1 MSSSMNRQIL
11 LKSRPVGE
19 PKESDFA
26 LVETPIPEP
35 EEGEVLNRTVYL
47 SLDPYMR
54 GRMSDRASYAAPVE
68 LGSVMVGGGVSQV
81 MQSNH
86 PQFSAGDFV
95 LGYDGWQAYGVSKG
109 ETLRKLDPKQAS
121 ISYALGITGMPGMTA
136 YFALLDVGQ
145 PQSGETVVI
154 SAASGAVGS
163 VAGQIAKIK
172 GCRVVGVAGSDAK
185 CDYVMK
191 ELGFDECINRNT
203 QDLSSALKAACP
215 DGIDVYF
222 DNTAGAILEAVL
234 QQLNLGARIPLVGLI
249 SQYNAENPPPGPNLM
264 PLLVKRALI
273 KGFLVSDY
281 QQRQAEFLNDV
292 VQWLQVGKLKYKED
306 VVEDLENAPRAF
318 IGLLQGKNFGK
329 LIVKVSDDS
338 TRQAYPMNQ

>member
-1 MSSSMNRQIL
+1 MPNSTNQQIL

-26 LVETPIPEP
+26 LVETPISEP
-35 EEGEVLNRTVYL
+35 REGEVLNRTIYL

-54 GRMSDRASYAAPVE
+54 GRMSDRESYAAPVE
-68 LGSVMVGGGVSQV
+68 LGSVMVGGTVSQV
-81 MQSNH
+81 VKSNH

-109 ETLRKLDPKQAS
+109 ETLRKLDPNQAP

-136 YFALLDVGQ
+136 YFALLDIGQ
-145 PQSGETVVI
+145 PQAGETVVV

-163 VAGQIAKIK
+163 VAGQIAKLK
-172 GCRVVGVAGSDAK
+172 DCRVVGVAGSDAK
-185 CDYVMK
+185 CDYVVK
-191 ELGFDECINRNT
+191 ELGFDACINRKT

-215 DGIDVYF
+215 NRIDVYF
-222 DNTAGAILEAVL
+222 DNTAGSILEAVL
-234 QQLNLGARIPLVGLI
+234 QQINLGARIPLVGLI
-249 SQYNAENPPPGPNLM
+249 SQYNAETPPPGPNLI

-281 QQRQAEFLNDV
+281 QQRQAEFINDV
-292 VQWLQVGKLKYKED
+292 SQWLQEGKLKYKED
-306 VVEDLENAPRAF
+306 VVEGLENAPHAF

-338 TRQAYPMNQ
+338 TR

>member
-1 MSSSMNRQIL
+1 MSSPTNRQIL

-35 EEGEVLNRTVYL
+35 GAGEVLNRTIYL

-54 GRMSDRASYAAPVE
+54 GRMSDRVSYAAPVD
-68 LGSVMVGGGVSQV
+68 LGSVMVGGTVSQV

-86 PQFSAGDFV
+86 PQFSVGDFV

-109 ETLRKLDPKQAS
+109 ETLRKLDPKQAP

-145 PQSGETVVI
+145 PQAGETVVI

-172 GCRVVGVAGSDAK
+172 GCRTVGVAGSDEK
-185 CDYVMK
+185 CDYVVK
-191 ELGFDECINRNT
+191 ELGFDECINRKT
-203 QDLSSALKAACP
+203 QELGSALKTACP

-222 DNTAGAILEAVL
+222 DNTAGPILEAVL
-234 QQLNLGARIPLVGLI
+234 QHINLGARIPLVGLI
-249 SQYNAENPPPGPNLM
+249 SQYNAENSPPGPNLM

-273 KGFLVSDY
+273 KGFLVTDY

-292 VQWLQVGKLKYKED
+292 FQWLQAGKLKYKED
-306 VVEDLENAPRAF
+306 VVESLENAPSAF

-329 LIVKVSDDS
+329 LIVKVSDDP
-338 TRQAYPMNQ
+338 TR

>member
-1 MSSSMNRQIL
+1 M
-11 LKSRPVGE
+11 GE

-35 EEGEVLNRTVYL
+35 GEGEVLNRTVYL

-109 ETLRKLDPKQAS
+109 ETLRKLDPKQAP

-234 QQLNLGARIPLVGLI
+234 QQINLGARIPLVGLI

-292 VQWLQVGKLKYKED
+292 VQWLQAGKLKYKED
-306 VVEDLENAPRAF
+306 GVEGLENAPRAF
-318 IGLLQGKNFGK
+318 IGLLPGKNFGK
-329 LIVKVSDDS
+329 LIVKLSDDPTHS
-338 TRQAYPMNQ
+338 SKN

>member
-1 MSSSMNRQIL
+1 MSSPTNRQIL

-26 LVETPIPEP
+26 LVETPIPAP
-35 EEGEVLNRTVYL
+35 GAGEVLNRTIYL

-54 GRMSDRASYAAPVE
+54 GRMSDRVSYAAPVD
-68 LGSVMVGGGVSQV
+68 LGSVMVGGTVSQV

-109 ETLRKLDPKQAS
+109 ETLRQLDPKQAP

-145 PQSGETVVI
+145 PQAGETVVI

-172 GCRVVGVAGSDAK
+172 GCRTVGVAGSDAK
-185 CDYVMK
+185 CDYVVK
-191 ELGFDECINRNT
+191 ELGFDECINRKT
-203 QDLSSALKAACP
+203 QELGSALKNACP

-222 DNTAGAILEAVL
+222 DNTAGPI
-234 QQLNLGARIPLVGLI
+234 
-249 SQYNAENPPPGPNLM
+249 
-264 PLLVKRALI
+264 
-273 KGFLVSDY
+273 
-281 QQRQAEFLNDV
+281 
-292 VQWLQVGKLKYKED
+292 
-306 VVEDLENAPRAF
+306 
-318 IGLLQGKNFGK
+318 
-329 LIVKVSDDS
+329 
-338 TRQAYPMNQ
+338 

>member
-1 MSSSMNRQIL
+1 MNRQIL

-35 EEGEVLNRTVYL
+35 GEGEVLNRTIYL

-109 ETLRKLDPKQAS
+109 ETLRKLDPKLAP
-121 ISYALGITGMPGMTA
+121 ISYALGVTGMPGMTA

-185 CDYVMK
+185 CDYVVK
-191 ELGFDECINRNT
+191 ELGFDQCINRKS
-203 QDLSSALKAACP
+203 QDLSSALEAACP

-234 QQLNLGARIPLVGLI
+234 QQINLGARIPLVGLI

-273 KGFLVSDY
+273 KGFLVGDY

-292 VQWLQVGKLKYKED
+292 VQWLQAGKLKYKED
-306 VVEDLENAPRAF
+306 VVEGLENAPRDF

-329 LIVKVSDDS
+329 LIVKVSDDPTHS
-338 TRQAYPMNQ
+338 SKN

>member
-35 EEGEVLNRTVYL
+35 GEGEVLNRTVYL

-68 LGSVMVGGGVSQV
+68 LGSVMVGGGVSQL

-109 ETLRKLDPKQAS
+109 ETLRKLDPKQAP

-234 QQLNLGARIPLVGLI
+234 QQINLGARIPLVGLI

-292 VQWLQVGKLKYKED
+292 VQWLQAGKLKYKED
-306 VVEDLENAPRAF
+306 VVEGLENAPRAF

-329 LIVKVSDDS
+329 LIVKVSDDPAHS
-338 TRQAYPMNQ
+338 SKN

>member
-35 EEGEVLNRTVYL
+35 GEGEVLNRTVYL

-109 ETLRKLDPKQAS
+109 ETLRKLDPKQAP
-121 ISYALGITGMPGMTA
+121 IFYALGITGMPGMTA

-185 CDYVMK
+185 CDYVVK
-191 ELGFDECINRNT
+191 ELGFDDCINRNT

-292 VQWLQVGKLKYKED
+292 VQWLQAGKLKYKED
-306 VVEDLENAPRAF
+306 VVEGLENAPRAF

-329 LIVKVSDDS
+329 LIVKVSEDPAHS
-338 TRQAYPMNQ
+338 SKN

>member
-1 MSSSMNRQIL
+1 MPNSTNQQIL

-19 PKESDFA
+19 PTESDFA

-35 EEGEVLNRTVYL
+35 GEGEVLNRTIYL

-54 GRMSDRASYAAPVE
+54 GRMSDRESYASPVE
-68 LGSVMVGGGVSQV
+68 LGSVMVGGTVSQV
-81 MQSNH
+81 VKSNH

-109 ETLRKLDPKQAS
+109 ERLRKLDPNQVP

-136 YFALLDVGQ
+136 YFALLDIGQ
-145 PQSGETVVI
+145 PQAGETVVV

-163 VAGQIAKIK
+163 VTGQIAKLK
-172 GCRVVGVAGSDAK
+172 GCRAVGVAGSDEK
-185 CDYVMK
+185 CDYVVK
-191 ELGFDECINRNT
+191 ELGFDACINRKT
-203 QDLSSALKAACP
+203 QDLSSVLKTACP
-215 DGIDVYF
+215 NGIDVYF

-234 QQLNLGARIPLVGLI
+234 QQINLGARIPLVGLI
-249 SQYNAENPPPGPNLM
+249 SQYNAQNPPAGPNLM

-273 KGFLVSDY
+273 KGFLVGDY
-281 QQRQAEFLNDV
+281 QQRQAEFVNDV
-292 VQWLQVGKLKYKED
+292 SQWLQEGKLKYKED
-306 VVEDLENAPRAF
+306 VVEGLENAPHAF

-329 LIVKVSDDS
+329 LIVKVSDDP
-338 TRQAYPMNQ
+338 TR